1 MTDTST
7 PKRRIKKW
15 PFLVLAVLL
24 AIGATGYYLYN
35 KYLAGNKWKP
45 LLQAKLKELVL
56 NSTDSLYRIEYSDF
70 NIDLNSGNASL
81 EDFKL
86 IPDTNVYNK
95 LVALKKAPDNLFTLS
110 VKKLQLKNFKAKK
123 AYDEKVLNMDG
134 IFIDKPDLMIV
145 NKRLAFNDTVK
156 VGKSK
161 TPYQVISKVFKQL
174 HIDSVGLKDVSLT
187 YINKNGPVAKRS
199 ALKNLDINVSDIFID
214 SLSAQDTSR
223 FYYTR
228 GVNVTVRDYKINTP
242 DNLYEA
248 KVDKIFFST
257 SGRNISLDKVS
268 FLPRYNKRQFYIKRG
283 TPGDI
288 FSLKFKKISI
298 DDIDLQRFLRDQ
310 KLYAGILNLVNAD
323 VEIYNNNAYKGKKRS
338 KIGKDP
344 HQALQ
349 KVALEMRLKRLNL
362 KNANIEYKEADAKTG
377 FTGVIQFKKTNG
389 YILNMTNDAP
399 AKKLNKYMTAHINTR
414 FMNAGNLTVNF
425 KFDLTSPTG
434 AFNYN
439 GTLGRFNGRVLDKL
453 VKPLVLVH
461 VESADVQKLHFNVNA
476 SNYYGKGQLQF
487 YYNNLKVDLLKKE
500 EGKRQLQKQGFISKI
515 ANTLIIEDDNPDKDG
530 KFRPGPINVARDPKT
545 GFFSFLYKALLDGLK
560 PSVGFDAK
568 TEKRVN
574 NTVSTI
580 SNLVDKF
587 NTFKENRK
595 KRREEKKKEKA
606 LKEAQEAKEKATE
619 EAKEKA
625 EKEAKEKA
633 KAEKKAQ
640 EEKEEAAKKA
650 AEEQLKQEGN

>member
-1 MTDTST
+1 MTDTPQ
-7 PKRRIKKW
+7 PKRKIKKW
-15 PFLVLAVLL
+15 PFVVLAIFF

-81 EDFKL
+81 DDFKL
-86 IPDTNVYNK
+86 IPDTNVYKK

-110 VKKLQLKNFKAKK
+110 VKKLRLKNFEAKK
-123 AYDEKVLNMDG
+123 AYEEKVLNIEG
-134 IFIDKPDLMIV
+134 IFIDNPDLMMV

-174 HIDSVGLKDVSLT
+174 HIDSIGLKDVSLT
-187 YINKNGPVAKRS
+187 YINKNGPVTKNS

-228 GVNVTVRDYKINTP
+228 GVDVTIRNYKINTP

-257 SGRNISLDKVS
+257 SGRNIALDKVS

-310 KLYAGILNLVNAD
+310 KLYAGKLDLDNAD

-349 KVALEMRLKRLNL
+349 KLALEMKLKRLNI
-362 KNANIEYKEADAKTG
+362 KNTDIEYKEADAKTG
-377 FTGVIQFKKTNG
+377 FTGVIQFKNTNG

-425 KFDLTSPTG
+425 KFDLTSPSG
-434 AFNYN
+434 KFNYN
-439 GTLGRFNGRVLDKL
+439 GTLGKFNGRVLDKL
-453 VKPLVLVH
+453 VKPLALVH
-461 VESADVQKLHFNVNA
+461 VESADVQRLHFNVDA
-476 SNYYGKGQLQF
+476 SNYYGRGQLQF
-487 YYNNLKVDLLKKE
+487 YYKNLQVDLLKKE
-500 EGKRQLQKQGFISKI
+500 EGKRELQKQGFISTI
-515 ANTLIIEDDNPDKDG
+515 ANTLIIEDDNPDEDG
-530 KFRPGPINVARDPKT
+530 KFRPGPINIVRDPKL

-568 TEKRVN
+568 TETRVTK
-574 NTVSTI
+574 TVATI
-580 SNLVDKF
+580 SNIVDKF
-587 NTFKENRK
+587 NKFKEDRK
-595 KRREEKKKEKA
+595 KRRAEKKKEKA
-606 LKEAQEAKEKATE
+606 IKEAQEKKEEAIK

-625 EKEAKEKA
+625 EKEAEEKA

-650 AEEQLKQEGN
+650 AEEQQKQEGN